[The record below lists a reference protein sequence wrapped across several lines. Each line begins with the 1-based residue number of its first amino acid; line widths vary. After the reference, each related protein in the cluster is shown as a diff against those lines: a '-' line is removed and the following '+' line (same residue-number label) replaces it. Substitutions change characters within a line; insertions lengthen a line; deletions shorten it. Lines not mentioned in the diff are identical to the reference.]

1 METFR
6 RSPEMKLFAECDK
19 ISQMPN
25 IHGFNINMISTTLQF
40 GVGRRRFLAGHIEID
55 LESKKGNTMSS
66 EILTER
72 DGEVAII
79 TLNRPEK
86 LNAWTGS
93 MRSALIETLHELKDD
108 SSCKAVV
115 LTGAGRGF
123 CAGQDLAESAAM
135 DPDDHAASDAWI
147 DSFDVLYRAVRD
159 LDQITIAA
167 VNGVAAG
174 SGFQFALTADL
185 RVGDPGARLGQPE
198 VLSGIPSITGLWAMW
213 SILGRSKTTEFALTG
228 ELVDADEGK
237 GLGLLNKLS
246 KAGEALSESIE
257 LAHRIADYPQGALAI
272 TKGRIRELEEDNLVE
287 AVTAAKAAHRAAYAS
302 GEPQREMERF
312 LAKKKK

>member
-1 METFR
+1 
-6 RSPEMKLFAECDK
+6 
-19 ISQMPN
+19 
-25 IHGFNINMISTTLQF
+25 
-40 GVGRRRFLAGHIEID
+40 
-55 LESKKGNTMSS
+55 MSS

-72 DGEVAII
+72 DGEVVII
-79 TLNRPEK
+79 TLNRPDK

-93 MRSALIETLHELKDD
+93 MRDVLIETLHGLKND

-167 VNGVAAG
+167 LNGVAAG

-185 RVGDPGARLGQPE
+185 RVADPSISLGQPE
-198 VLSGIPSITGLWAMW
+198 VLSGIPSITGVWAMW
-213 SILGRSKTTEFALTG
+213 SILGRAKTTEFALTG
-228 ELVDADEGK
+228 ELVDAEEGQR
-237 GLGLLNKLS
+237 LGLVNTVS
-246 KAGEALSESIE
+246 APGESVSEAIAQ
-257 LAHRIADYPQGALAI
+257 AHKIAAYPQGALAI
-272 TKGRIRELEEDNLVE
+272 TKSRIRDLEDTNLAE
-287 AVTAAKAAHRAAYAS
+287 AVAAAKVSHRTAYS
-302 GEPQREMERF
+302 TGEPQREMERF
-312 LAKKKK
+312 LAKKRKK